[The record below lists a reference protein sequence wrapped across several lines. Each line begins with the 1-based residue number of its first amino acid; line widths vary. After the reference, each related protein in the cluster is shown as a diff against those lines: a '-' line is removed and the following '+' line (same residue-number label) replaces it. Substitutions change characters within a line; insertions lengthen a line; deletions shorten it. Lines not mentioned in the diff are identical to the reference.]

1 MVLFLRRVRAA
12 LISYL
17 ISMPTCILYAR
28 SATVSNESIERQL
41 TALRAHARLQGWS
54 VVDEVSDNGAS
65 GLRGDRPGLLRLLAA
80 CKGGEVDIVLV
91 QRLDRLS
98 RSTTLTV
105 ELMDALSA
113 CGVRLA
119 TINHDEAAQ
128 RPQIRMMRHI
138 ARSISLHQDSQTRRD
153 R

>member
-1 MVLFLRRVRAA
+1 MVLFLRRVPAA

-17 ISMPTCILYAR
+17 ISMSSCILYAR
-28 SATVSNESIERQL
+28 CATVSDESIECQL
-41 TALRAHARLQGWS
+41 TGLRAHAHLQGWK
-54 VVDEVSDNGAS
+54 VVDEVTDNGVS
-65 GLRGDRPGLLRLLAA
+65 GLRGDRPGLERVLSA
-80 CKGGEVDIVLV
+80 CKRGEVAIVLV

-128 RPQIRMMRHI
+128 RTQIRMTRHI
-138 ARSISLHQDSQTRRD
+138 AQSISLHQDS
-153 R
+153 